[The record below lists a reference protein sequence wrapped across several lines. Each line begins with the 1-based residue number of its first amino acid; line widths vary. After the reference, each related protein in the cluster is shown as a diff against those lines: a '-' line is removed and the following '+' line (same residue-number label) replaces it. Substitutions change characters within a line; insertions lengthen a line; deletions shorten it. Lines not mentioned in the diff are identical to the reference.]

1 MAADQL
7 SRIQALAAEIG
18 DMSKDFQGP
27 SEQFCV
33 DSQPFLSRSEELVS
47 LAQSPA
53 EHATSMILR
62 TMETAIIRTLLSL
75 NVLQTIPATGSISL
89 QNLAAATKTEAS
101 LLERLLRVVTRTG
114 FLVRENSGASY
125 RHTPTSLAYAG
136 LIGAL
141 FAPCYDEGIR
151 ALVRLP
157 EYLSVRAKEEAQNAK
172 YSPFTW
178 NEGQEGIATFEILS
192 NMPARTQGIH
202 TLASN
207 VQHLRP
213 YTGFYDF
220 AKLIPSPGEGEDA
233 DRPVFVD
240 VGGGNGHVI
249 KEVLQ
254 AVPQIRPEQFILE
267 DRAETLELA
276 RTTGLLPAGVRLL
289 EHDYL
294 TRQPV
299 AGARAYHLRAVAY
312 NLGDAELVQL
322 LRQIVPAMAPDSK
335 VLIAENILA
344 DDGDGTAFSTVT
356 DMIMLCI
363 GGKER
368 TERGFR
374 EVLDRAGLAV
384 DGVHRAPGLE
394 FGIVEA
400 SLKKLP

>member
-7 SRIQALAAEIG
+7 IPIQALAAEIA
-18 DMSKDFQGP
+18 DMSKDFKGS

-33 DSQPFLSRSEELVS
+33 DSQPFLRKSEELAS
-47 LAQSPA
+47 LVQSPA

-62 TMETAIIRTLLSL
+62 TMETAVIRTLLSL
-75 NVLQTIPATGSISL
+75 NALQKIPATGSISL
-89 QNLAAATKTEAS
+89 QDLAEATETQAS

-114 FLVRENSGASY
+114 FLVRDDGGAY
-125 RHTPTSLAYAG
+125 CHTQTSLAYAG
-136 LIGAL
+136 PVGAL
-141 FAPCYDEGIR
+141 FSPCYDEGIR

-157 EYLSVRAKEEAQNAK
+157 EYLAVRAKEEAQNAK

-178 NEGQEGIATFEILS
+178 NEGQEGKATFEILS
-192 NMPARTQGIH
+192 NMPERTAGIH

-213 YTGFYDF
+213 YAGFYDF
-220 AKLIPSPGEGEDA
+220 AKLVPSNSKEDH

-254 AVPQIRPEQFILE
+254 AVPQIRPEQCVLE
-267 DRAETLELA
+267 DRAETLALA
-276 RTTGLLPAGVRLL
+276 QTTGLLPAGVRLL

-322 LRQIVPAMAPDSK
+322 LGQIVPAMAPDSK
-335 VLIAENILA
+335 VLIAENVLA
-344 DDGDGTAFSTVT
+344 DDGAGTAFSTVT

-400 SLKKLP
+400 SLKKP

>member
-7 SRIQALAAEIG
+7 RQIQALAAEIA
-18 DMSKDFQGP
+18 DMSKAFKGS

-33 DSQPFLSRSEELVS
+33 DSQPFLQKSEDLVS

-53 EHATSMILR
+53 EHATSMILK
-62 TMETAIIRTLLSL
+62 TMETAVIRTLLSL
-75 NVLQTIPATGSISL
+75 NVLQKIPTTGSISL
-89 QNLAAATKTEAS
+89 QDLAAATETQAS

-114 FLVRENSGASY
+114 FLIREDGSSSY
-125 RHTPTSLAYAG
+125 RHTHTSLAYAG
-136 LIGAL
+136 PIGAL
-141 FAPCYDEGIR
+141 FSPCYDEGIR

-157 EYLSVRAKEEAQNAK
+157 EYLSVRPKEEAQNAK

-178 NEGQEGIATFEILS
+178 NEGQEGKATFEILS
-192 NMPARTQGIH
+192 NMPARTEGIH

-213 YTGFYDF
+213 YTGFFEF
-220 AKLIPSPGEGEDA
+220 AKLASKEENR

-249 KEVLQ
+249 KEVLG
-254 AVPQIRPEQFILE
+254 AVPQIRPEQCILE

-294 TRQPV
+294 TLQPI
-299 AGARAYHLRAVAY
+299 AGAKAYHLRAVAY

-322 LRQIVPAMAPDSK
+322 LKQIVPAMAPDSK

-344 DDGDGTAFSTVT
+344 DDGKGTAFSTVT

-374 EVLDRAGLAV
+374 EVLDRAGLTV

-400 SLKKLP
+400 SLKTKL

>member
-7 SRIQALAAEIG
+7 RRIQALAAEIA
-18 DMSKDFQGP
+18 DMSKHFSGS

-33 DSQPFLSRSEELVS
+33 DSQPFLQKPEELVS

-53 EHATSMILR
+53 EHATSMILK
-62 TMETAIIRTLLSL
+62 TMETAVIRTLLSL
-75 NVLQTIPATGSISL
+75 NVLQTIPATGSVSL
-89 QNLAAATKTEAS
+89 QDLAVATETQAS

-114 FLVRENSGASY
+114 FLIREDGSSSY
-125 RHTPTSLAYAG
+125 RHTHTSLAYAG
-136 LIGAL
+136 PIGAL
-141 FAPCYDEGIR
+141 FSPCYDEGIR

-157 EYLSVRAKEEAQNAK
+157 EYLSMRPKEEAQNAK

-178 NEGQEGIATFEILS
+178 NEGQEGKATFEILS
-192 NMPARTQGIH
+192 DMPARTQGIH

-220 AKLIPSPGEGEDA
+220 AKLASSKEEEEH

-240 VGGGNGHVI
+240 IGGGNGHVI

-254 AVPQIRPEQFILE
+254 AVPQIRPGQCVLE
-267 DRAETLELA
+267 DRAETLTLA
-276 RTTGLLPAGVRLL
+276 RTTGLLPDGVRLL

-335 VLIAENILA
+335 VLIAENILS
-344 DDGDGTAFSTVT
+344 DNGEGTAFSTVT

-374 EVLDRAGLAV
+374 EVLDEAGLVV

-400 SLKKLP
+400 SLKTKL

>member
-7 SRIQALAAEIG
+7 FQIQALAAKIA
-18 DMSKDFQGP
+18 DMSKDFKGS

-33 DSQPFLSRSEELVS
+33 DSQPFLKKSEELVN
-47 LAQSPA
+47 LVQSPA
-53 EHATSMILR
+53 EHATDMILR
-62 TMETAIIRTLLSL
+62 TMETAVIRTLLSL
-75 NVLQTIPATGSISL
+75 NVLQKIPAVGSISL
-89 QNLAAATKTEAS
+89 QDLAVATETQPS

-114 FLVRENSGASY
+114 FLVREDGGAY
-125 RHTPTSLAYAG
+125 RHTQTSLAYAG
-136 LIGAL
+136 PIGAL
-141 FAPCYDEGIR
+141 FSPCYDEGIR
-151 ALVRLP
+151 ALVQLP
-157 EYLSVRAKEEAQNAK
+157 EYLSERAKEEAQNAK

-178 NEGQEGIATFEILS
+178 NEGQEGKATFEILS
-192 NMPARTQGIH
+192 NMPARTEGIH

-220 AKLIPSPGEGEDA
+220 AKLVSSEDDR

-254 AVPQIRPEQFILE
+254 AVPQIRPEQCVLE
-267 DRAETLELA
+267 DRAETLALA
-276 RTTGLLPAGVRLL
+276 QTTGLLPAGVRLL

-299 AGARAYHLRAVAY
+299 TGARAYHLRAVAY

-344 DDGDGTAFSTVT
+344 DDGAGTAFSTVT

-374 EVLDRAGLAV
+374 EVLDRAGLTV

-400 SLKKLP
+400 SLKKL

>member
-7 SRIQALAAEIG
+7 RQIQALGAEIA
-18 DMSKDFQGP
+18 DMSKAFKGS

-33 DSQPFLSRSEELVS
+33 DSQPFLQKSEELVS

-62 TMETAIIRTLLSL
+62 TMETAVIRTLLSL
-75 NVLQTIPATGSISL
+75 NVLQKIPTTGSISL
-89 QNLAAATKTEAS
+89 QDLAAATETQAS

-114 FLVRENSGASY
+114 FLIREDGSSSY
-125 RHTPTSLAYAG
+125 RHTHTSLAYAG
-136 LIGAL
+136 PIGPL
-141 FAPCYDEGIR
+141 FSPCYDEGIR

-157 EYLSVRAKEEAQNAK
+157 EYLSVRPKEEAQNAK

-178 NEGQEGIATFEILS
+178 NEGQEGKATFEILS
-192 NMPARTQGIH
+192 NMPARTEGIH

-213 YTGFYDF
+213 YTGFFDF
-220 AKLIPSPGEGEDA
+220 AKLASKEEDR

-249 KEVLQ
+249 KEVLG
-254 AVPQIRPEQFILE
+254 AVPQIRPEQCILE

-294 TRQPV
+294 TPQPV
-299 AGARAYHLRAVAY
+299 AGSKAYHLRAVAY

-322 LRQIVPAMAPDSK
+322 LKQIVPAMAPDSK
-335 VLIAENILA
+335 VLIAENILS
-344 DDGDGTAFSTVT
+344 DDGEGTAFSTVT

-374 EVLDRAGLAV
+374 EVLDRAGLTV

-400 SLKKLP
+400 SLKTKL